1 MRVVECGKYGSP
13 DVLHIA
19 QRPIPAAKPGT
30 VRIRVRAAAVNP
42 ADVKLRQGMFDA
54 VAPLKFPQVLGYDVA
69 GTVDEL
75 GAGATGFA
83 HGERVFAMLDMLE
96 RGAYAEYVLVPAED
110 VVAIPPE
117 LDFAT
122 AVSIPTGGLTGLQM
136 IEEYAKP
143 KPGDRVLITGATGS
157 VGRFAMLAA
166 KRRGVH
172 VTAAIREW
180 QRQEAHMLG
189 AVETLALGAEDWHG
203 PDFNFVIDT
212 VGGAA
217 VAKLCRHL
225 SAAGSIFT
233 AATTPID
240 GTGLA
245 SAPVF
250 AVVHNNPAQLRNLAR
265 AAAAGEIQ
273 VPVAQCLPLE
283 QAAEAHRLVE
293 AGGNNGKIILEL

>member
-42 ADVKLRQGMFDA
+42 ADIKLRQGMFDA

-75 GAGATGFA
+75 GAGVTGFA
-83 HGERVFAMLDMLE
+83 HGEHVFAMLNMLE

-110 VVAIPPE
+110 VVPIPAG

-122 AVSIPTGGLTGLQM
+122 AASIPTGGLTDLQM

-143 KPGDRVLITGATGS
+143 NPGSRVLITGATGS

-166 KRRGVH
+166 KRRGAH
-172 VTAAIREW
+172 ITAAIRES
-180 QRQEAHMLG
+180 QLQEAQILG
-189 AVETLALGAEDWHG
+189 AAETLVLGAEDWHG
-203 PDFNFVIDT
+203 PDFEFVIDT
-212 VGGAA
+212 VGGSS

-225 SAAGSIFT
+225 SANGSIFT

-240 GTGLA
+240 SNGLA

-250 AVVHNNPAQLRNLAR
+250 VVVHNNAAQLRTLA
-265 AAAAGEIQ
+265 AAVAAGEVQ
-273 VPVAQCLPLE
+273 APVAKRLPLE
-283 QAAEAHRLVE
+283 RAAEAHQLVE
-293 AGGNNGKIILEL
+293 AGGHRGKIILEL